1 VVVDGAGMAVEQLA
15 EGVGV
20 AVAGLLPQRGVRKVR
35 GHVHWC
41 PELPEVLP
49 LRGVFERVRTLHEYE
64 G

>member
-1 VVVDGAGMAVEQLA
+1 VVVDGAGVAVEQLA
-15 EGVGV
+15 EGLAV
-20 AVAGLLPQRGVRKVR
+20 AVAGAVPQRRVRRIR